1 MPKRV
6 PLLLTTPI
14 YYANGAPHVGS
25 AYTTIAAD
33 VIARAW
39 KQQGRKVFLLTGT
52 DEHGQ
57 KVADTAEKAGVTPQA
72 FVDTQAKAFQRVF
85 QQLNVGFDR
94 FIRTTEADHVA
105 GVQDFLQK
113 LKAATTPLG
122 RPAVYQGEYKGLYCQ
137 GCEKFL
143 TEKEL
148 VDGKCPLHNTVPQ
161 ELVEHNW
168 FFRLTDYLPQLK
180 KALTSKTL
188 QILPTAAR
196 QEVLGYFTQGIQD
209 FSISRENVTWGIP
222 LPWDTKQTAYVWVD
236 ALPNYLTGVGYGKNV
251 RQYRQWWRGEVA
263 HFMARDILK
272 FHTIYWPALLMAV
285 GEPLPATVFA
295 HGYFTID
302 GRKMSKSLGN
312 VIDPVDLI
320 SKYGVDA
327 TRYLLLTPFPFG
339 QDGDLPVQRF
349 TEKFNADLAN
359 GLGNL
364 LSRTTNMVEQYC
376 GGVVKS
382 VDAPKP
388 LKKAEQQTLAYDFT
402 GSLSTTW
409 KAIAWANQAI
419 DTAKPWA
426 LAKSTKPADAKKLQ
440 LLLAQLVAQLLE
452 VSHAL
457 TPYMPVTAA
466 TMAKALHAK
475 KIVKAP
481 PLFQR
486 VV

>member
-1 MPKRV
+1 MPRRV

-14 YYANGAPHVGS
+14 YYANGSPHVGS

-33 VIARAW
+33 VVARAW
-39 KQQGRKVFLLTGT
+39 RQQGRKVFLLTGT

-57 KVADTAEKAGVTPQA
+57 KVADTAVQAGVTPQA

-85 QQLNVGFDR
+85 QQLNIGFDR

-105 GVQDFLQK
+105 GVRAFLEK
-113 LKAATTPLG
+113 LKTAKTPLG
-122 RPAVYQGEYKGLYCQ
+122 RPAVYPGEYKGLYCQ
-137 GCEKFL
+137 GCERFL

-148 VDGKCPLHNTVPQ
+148 VDGKCPLHNTAPQ
-161 ELVEHNW
+161 QLVEHNW

-180 KALTSKTL
+180 KVITTNALR
-188 QILPTAAR
+188 ILPSAAR

-209 FSISRENVTWGIP
+209 FSISRENVQWGVP
-222 LPWDTKQTAYVWVD
+222 LPWDPKQTAYVWVD
-236 ALPNYLTGVGYGKNV
+236 ALPNYLTGVDYGKDA
-251 RQYRQWWRGEVA
+251 RKYRQWWRGEVV
-263 HFMARDILK
+263 HFMARDIVK

-285 GEPLPATVFA
+285 GEPVPKTIVA

-312 VIDPVDLI
+312 VVDPVALM
-320 SKYGVDA
+320 SKYGVDG

-376 GGVVKS
+376 AGVVRS
-382 VDAPKP
+382 VDAPKS
-388 LKKAEQQTLAYDFT
+388 LAKAEQQTLTYDFT
-402 GSLSTTW
+402 GALTTIW
-409 KAIAWANQAI
+409 KAIAWANRAI
-419 DTAKPWA
+419 DTAKPWS
-426 LAKSTKPADAKKLQ
+426 LAKSAKPADAKKLTV
-440 LLLAQLVAQLLE
+440 LLAQLVAQLQE
-452 VSHAL
+452 IHHAL
-457 TPYMPVTAA
+457 APYLPDTAA
-466 TMAKALHAK
+466 TMAKVLRAK
-475 KIVKAP
+475 KITKAP